1 MAFNKRIIK
10 KNNIINNIDR
20 LDEYLNADSLII
32 SDDFSENVVNLYN
45 EGKSLNEIKEYING
59 RTIE

>member
-59 RTIE
+59 RTTE